1 MIKVNVERDRE
12 LNRITAFTISGH
24 ANAGPHG
31 YDIVCAAVSAL
42 SIGAVNAVAALCNVQ
57 LPVQSG
63 KKGGYLRCEIPNDLT
78 ASIDHD
84 VQLLIEGMVVALKD
98 IEKEYSKH
106 ISVTDNKK

>member
-1 MIKVNVERDRE
+1 MIQVQIERERKT
-12 LNRITAFTISGH
+12 NRITSFTISGH
-24 ANAGPHG
+24 ADAGPYG

-63 KKGGYLRCEIPNDLT
+63 KKGGYLRCEIPNDL
-78 ASIDHD
+78 AESVDHD

-106 ISVTDNKK
+106 IAVTDNE